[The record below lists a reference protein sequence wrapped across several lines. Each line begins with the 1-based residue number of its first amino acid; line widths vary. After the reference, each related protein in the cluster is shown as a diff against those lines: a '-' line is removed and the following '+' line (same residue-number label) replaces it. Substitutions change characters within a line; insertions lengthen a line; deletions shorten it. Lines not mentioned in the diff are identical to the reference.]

1 LRQSS
6 LDGVARSG
14 ETISNPVTGEIVTFV
29 HTAAETDGELLVLH
43 DTWTRPGQRAA
54 PHLHPQ
60 MEERFRVVSGRAGV
74 VLDGAEHELG
84 PGEGLA
90 VPPGTPHVAW
100 NAADGETRMKLEFRP
115 AGRWEEVVERL
126 FALARAGLTDARGV
140 PEPLALSELLAEF
153 GDEIAPA
160 PPARR

>member
-1 LRQSS
+1 M
-6 LDGVARSG
+6 ARSG
-14 ETISNPVTGEIVTFV
+14 ETITNPVTGEVITFV
-29 HTAAETDGELLVLH
+29 STAAETDGELLVLH

-54 PHLHPQ
+54 PHVHPN
-60 MEERFRVVSGRAGV
+60 MEERFEVVRGRAAV
-74 VLDGAEHELG
+74 MVRDEEHVLG
-84 PGEGLA
+84 PGDALA

-126 FALARAGLTDARGV
+126 FALAREGLTDARGV
-140 PEPLALSELLAEF
+140 PEPRMLNELLAEF

-160 PPARR
+160 PPAYR